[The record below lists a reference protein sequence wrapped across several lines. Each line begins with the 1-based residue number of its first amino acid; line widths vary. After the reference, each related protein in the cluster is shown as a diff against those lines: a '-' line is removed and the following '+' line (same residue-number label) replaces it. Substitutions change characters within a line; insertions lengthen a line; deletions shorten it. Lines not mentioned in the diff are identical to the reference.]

1 MNLNENA
8 WDKLFTHF
16 DIVKKVD
23 AYGYFDITAD
33 QIKKFGEREPRLM
46 TKFDY
51 KKHLPTIM
59 RQHDMALLAI
69 ENGKY
74 RIGRFNPYIEVAEKS
89 LVLPA
94 RVTFP
99 SNIISINP
107 KKIEHESLVLDASHV
122 SGILT
127 RIFGEEV
134 NLTIRGRTRNAPF
147 SFQLDGMPFSVSGVQ
162 IEVDGGYEGATSIN
176 LVEAKIGSSSTI
188 NLRQLLYP
196 HLVWE
201 GLVNGKKRVNTYIC
215 FYQEPVLRFIPVQ
228 ISAAGTVF
236 ADHAN
241 EQAFMLEPPAI
252 LNLYTI
258 PAQKHATLP
267 VISAPFPQANRFDRV
282 LAMLHVVAREG
293 QISKEELAQFFDESL
308 DLRDVGYYASVLQW
322 LGLVTIKNGVI
333 STTSFGLEIASF
345 SHAERMQKLANIVF
359 GEPIFHH
366 ALHKES
372 TPIPAKLFERWRIG
386 RSTPARRLSTIKAWL
401 RFFKEYVENQHN
413 WS

>member
-1 MNLNENA
+1 MSLNEKA
-8 WDKLFTHF
+8 WNTLFTHF
-16 DIVKKVD
+16 DIVNKVNSD
-23 AYGYFDITAD
+23 GYFDITAD
-33 QIKKFGEREPRLM
+33 QIKKIGEREPRLM

-51 KKHLPTIM
+51 KKHLPVIM
-59 RQHDMALLAI
+59 RQHHMALLAI

-89 LVLPA
+89 KVHPTI
-94 RVTFP
+94 VTFP

-107 KKIEHESLVLDASHV
+107 KKIDHESLVLDASHV
-122 SGILT
+122 SGVLT

-147 SFQLDGMPFSVSGVQ
+147 SFQLDSMSFSVSGVQ

-201 GLVNGKKRVNTYIC
+201 GLANGRKRVNTFIC

-228 ISAAGTVF
+228 ISASGDAF

-241 EQAFMLEPPAI
+241 EQAFMLEPPAK
-252 LNLYTI
+252 LNLNAI
-258 PAQKHATLP
+258 PALKHASLP

-282 LAMLHVVAREG
+282 LAMLQVVARESR
-293 QISKEELAQFFDESL
+293 ITKEELAQFFDESL

-322 LGLVTIKNGVI
+322 LGLVTIKKGAI
-333 STTSFGLEIASF
+333 SMTSFGIEVAST
-345 SHAERMQKLANIVF
+345 SHANRMQKLADIVF
-359 GEPIFHH
+359 GEPIFNH
-366 ALHKES
+366 ALHSDSK
-372 TPIPAKLFERWRIG
+372 PIPSKLFERWRIG
-386 RSTPARRLSTIKAWL
+386 RSTPARRLSTIKAWVKY
-401 RFFKEYVENQHN
+401 FKEYVENQRN
-413 WS
+413 

>member
-1 MNLNENA
+1 MSLNEKA
-8 WDKLFTHF
+8 WNTLFTHF
-16 DIVKKVD
+16 DIVNKVNAD
-23 AYGYFDITAD
+23 GYFDITAD
-33 QIKKFGEREPRLM
+33 QIKKVGKREPRLM

-51 KKHLPTIM
+51 KKHLPVIM
-59 RQHDMALLAI
+59 RQHHMALLAI

-74 RIGRFNPYIEVAEKS
+74 RIGRFNPYIEVTEKS
-89 LVLPA
+89 SVHATIVP
-94 RVTFP
+94 FP
-99 SNIISINP
+99 PNILSINP
-107 KKIEHESLVLDASHV
+107 KKIEHESLVLDASHI
-122 SGILT
+122 SGILA

-147 SFQLDGMPFSVSGVQ
+147 SFQLGSMSFSVSGVQ

-228 ISAAGTVF
+228 LSAAGNAF
-236 ADHAN
+236 ADHAK
-241 EQAFMLEPPAI
+241 EQAFMLEPPAQ
-252 LNLYTI
+252 LNLNAI
-258 PAQKHATLP
+258 PVQKHASLP
-267 VISAPFPQANRFDRV
+267 VTSAPFPQANRFDRV
-282 LAMLHVVAREG
+282 LAMLQVVARER
-293 QISKEELAQFFDESL
+293 QITKEELAQFFDESL

-333 STTSFGLEIASF
+333 SMTSFGFEIASI
-345 SHAERMQKLANIVF
+345 SHADRIQKLANIVF

-366 ALHKES
+366 ALHIDS
-372 TPIPAKLFERWRIG
+372 SSIPPELFERWRIG
-386 RSTPARRLSTIKAWL
+386 SSTPARRLSTIKAWVKY
-401 RFFKEYVENQHN
+401 FKEYVENQ
-413 WS
+413 SARP